1 MNWRIRAG
9 LSDYGGLNPDNLLPL
24 SENAWT
30 MYLTCFEF
38 AINAMVMGYGVT

>member
-1 MNWRIRAG
+1 MHNGFA
-9 LSDYGGLNPDNLLPL
+9 DHGGYTRGVT
-24 SENAWT
+24 EWT